1 MKDTIVHVHIH
12 GLKSRGDGVC
22 VVVRSHGE
30 RPPEVEDIV
39 VFNYLFFM
47 SGMNFYSIFV
57 VHRVTAGVP
66 FSHAGLALGVW
77 SKKWMSFAWASPSE
91 MCEDALPRQPL
102 NTPLLL

>member
-47 SGMNFYSIFV
+47 SGMNLYSILLWYIGDSRCTV
-57 VHRVTAGVP
+57 QPCRV
-66 FSHAGLALGVW
+66 GLRSLV
-77 SKKWMSFAWASPSE
+77 
-91 MCEDALPRQPL
+91 
-102 NTPLLL
+102 